1 MTKRPARSAPADSS
15 IEPHPVN
22 LDAARSP
29 VKTKRTTAGEQS
41 AKPQPGLP
49 AAHNGRPVRNCKCVC
64 CTTHRRLNRQAL
76 KDHALAAI
84 TDFMVTGTV
93 RAGQN
98 ATDALK
104 RVLGLD

>member
-1 MTKRPARSAPADSS
+1 
-15 IEPHPVN
+15 
-22 LDAARSP
+22 
-29 VKTKRTTAGEQS
+29 
-41 AKPQPGLP
+41 
-49 AAHNGRPVRNCKCVC
+49 
-64 CTTHRRLNRQAL
+64 LNRQAL